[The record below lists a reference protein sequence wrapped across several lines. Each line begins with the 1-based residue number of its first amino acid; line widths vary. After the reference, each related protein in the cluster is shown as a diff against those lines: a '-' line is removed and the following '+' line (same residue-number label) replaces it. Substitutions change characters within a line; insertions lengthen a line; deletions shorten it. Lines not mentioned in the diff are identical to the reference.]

1 MKYSSPQRLS
11 LLLGVHEQSAVVV
24 VDVGL
29 FGSTVYAYVF
39 HRHVSDGSFHVASEE
54 KRNVLPGLLDGAE
67 REPDAVVERRAR
79 EMLGVAADLV
89 PEWCFHAVQGCIW
102 I

>member
-1 MKYSSPQRLS
+1 M
-11 LLLGVHEQSAVVV
+11 GVHEQSAVVV

-54 KRNVLPGLLDGAE
+54 KRSVLPGLLDGAE
-67 REPDAVVERRAR
+67 REPDAAVERRAR
-79 EMLGVAADLV
+79 EMLAVAADLV
-89 PEWCFHAVQGCIW
+89 PQRCFHAEKVSFGSESMT
-102 I
+102 